1 MRVAVQ
7 DLFEG
12 IASHF
17 CARSR
22 GPGPFGP
29 CGPGR
34 CASSAEWLR
43 GEEYQEVEAMIMV
56 GKPAPDFTAPAYFN
70 GKFTHVRLSEH
81 LNKWVLLFFYGGDYT
96 FV

>member
-1 MRVAVQ
+1 
-7 DLFEG
+7 
-12 IASHF
+12 
-17 CARSR
+17 
-22 GPGPFGP
+22 
-29 CGPGR
+29 
-34 CASSAEWLR
+34 
-43 GEEYQEVEAMIMV
+43 MIMV